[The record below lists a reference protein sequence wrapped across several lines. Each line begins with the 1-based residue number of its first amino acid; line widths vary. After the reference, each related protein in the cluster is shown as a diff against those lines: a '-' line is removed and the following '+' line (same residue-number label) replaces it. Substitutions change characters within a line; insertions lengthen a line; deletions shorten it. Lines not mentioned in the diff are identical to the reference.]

1 MTTEAPASPENAER
15 GIPSLDARSSKNTGT
30 TAMIKILM
38 IAGVLVLMGGIAAS
52 IGLKKFKEHRQ
63 SSAIESAKTQDSATK
78 LPPLGPPPA
87 DKDPPLP
94 DSMAAPGA
102 THGAAVVSGPGAAT
116 AATPMT
122 PQQQQA
128 QSQQAALAAQKAEQ
142 ARQKIAESNLL
153 AFGAQTSGA
162 GRAELGSAVAD
173 PTSSLASALQAQAA
187 LNQQGQKPAAS
198 GATLDGSLKGV
209 APVGTGAQMLADRSL
224 TITQGTMIPC
234 ALITAINSTVPG
246 FTKCQ
251 ISEDVYSAD
260 GRVLLAERGSVVVG
274 QYESSSLKQGMS
286 RIFMLWTRL
295 ETVNG
300 VVINLDSPA
309 TDELGR
315 SGVDG
320 NINNHFWQRFGAGLL
335 LSIVD
340 DVSASAAN
348 RNSGGGQQQ
357 QYSNT
362 QNEGQQAASIALQH
376 SVDIPPTLTKDQGG
390 IVKIFVA
397 RDLFFGNV
405 YGFRTANR

>member
-1 MTTEAPASPENAER
+1 MNETTSPESADR
-15 GIPSLDARSSKNTGT
+15 GIPSLDARSSKNSGT
-30 TAMIKILM
+30 AATIKILM
-38 IAGVLVLMGGIAAS
+38 VAGVLVLMGGIGAS

-63 SSAIESAKTQDSATK
+63 ASALESSKTQDSATK

-94 DSMAAPGA
+94 ESLGASAANPGTPTAYPPKQAAP
-102 THGAAVVSGPGAAT
+102 TNAVAVS
-116 AATPMT
+116 

-128 QSQQAALAAQKAEQ
+128 QAQQAALAAQRAEQ
-142 ARQKIAESNLL
+142 NRQKIAESNLL

-162 GRAELGSAVAD
+162 GRAELGSAVQD
-173 PTSSLASALQAQAA
+173 STSSLASALQAQAA
-187 LNQQGQKPAAS
+187 LNQQGQKASAS

-295 ETVNG
+295 ETVDG

-348 RNSGGGQQQ
+348 RNSSGGQQQ

-376 SVDIPPTLTKDQGG
+376 SVDIPPTLTKNQGG

-397 RDLFFGNV
+397 RDLYFGNV
-405 YGFRTANR
+405 YGFRTASR